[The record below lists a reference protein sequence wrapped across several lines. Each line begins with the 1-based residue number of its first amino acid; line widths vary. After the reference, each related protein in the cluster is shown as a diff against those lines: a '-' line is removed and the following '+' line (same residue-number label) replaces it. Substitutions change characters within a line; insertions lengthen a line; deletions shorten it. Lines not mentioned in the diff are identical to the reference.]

1 MRVFR
6 ATRFFVDFFDGQ
18 KSQSQSR
25 LERQCLIEN
34 QIINIQSKIKHE
46 IHFNNH
52 LIDLLYQS

>member
-52 LIDLLYQS
+52 LIDL